1 MVFELNGP
9 YKFKRGSDKLPY
21 NLFGEGRGMKFPVG
35 TYSLSAKAYKQD
47 SVISSKSIQFFV
59 KASTNFSA
67 NIISDWNAY
76 PIPFQ
81 QICNVIIPETED
93 VEKLSFAY
101 YTMAGKKQT
110 IQKEHINIVEKTAYL
125 DLGNAELPTGN
136 YILEISRGTEVIKT
150 IKVSKNN

>member
-1 MVFELNGP
+1 
-9 YKFKRGSDKLPY
+9 
-21 NLFGEGRGMKFPVG
+21 MKFPVG
-35 TYSLSAKAYKQD
+35 TYTLSAKAFKQD

-59 KASTNFSA
+59 KASTNSSA
-67 NIISDWNAY
+67 NIIDDWNAY

-81 QICNVIIPETED
+81 QICNVKIPETED

-110 IQKEHINIVEKTAYL
+110 IKKEHINIVEKTAYI
-125 DLGNAELPTGN
+125 DLGYSEIPTGN
-136 YILEISRGTEVIKT
+136 YILEISRGTEVIKI